1 LSPAA
6 AVALGA
12 AAMAAL
18 ALAAPSSGGGQL
30 VTRTLWSAAL
40 QRQERVLVYLPP
52 GYSGAGKTYP
62 LAIFLHGVPGRPED
76 FVTHGVVQRIDA
88 LISSGRI
95 APFVAAFPQGS
106 DHPNDD
112 NEWADSAR
120 RPGERWESY
129 VANDV
134 VAFVQSSYRV
144 RTDRA
149 GRAIAGAS
157 MGGFGAMNIA
167 LHHRDEFGVV
177 ESWSGYFNSN
187 TPSVHDPASPAGRAY
202 SPQLYAGALRP
213 SLARWHP
220 AIDFYVGSRD
230 RFARENVA
238 FARMLT
244 RLHVPH
250 RFRLVAGAGH
260 GWPLWTPR
268 VDGELGFLESALAG
282 NSGGAAGSSGR

>member
-1 LSPAA
+1 MPAAGAAVLAA
-6 AVALGA
+6 AVLA
-12 AAMAAL
+12 AI
-18 ALAAPSSGGGQL
+18 ALAATPSDRGQL

-52 GYSGAGKTYP
+52 GYDAGSKTYP

-134 VAFVQSSYRV
+134 VGFMQSSYRV
-144 RTDRA
+144 RRDRE

-157 MGGFGAMNIA
+157 MGGFGAMNIV

-177 ESWSGYFNSN
+177 ESWSGYFNAN

-213 SLARWHP
+213 TLAAWHP

-230 RFARENVA
+230 GFARENVA
-238 FARMLT
+238 FARTLT

-250 RFRLVAGAGH
+250 RFRLVRGAGH
-260 GWPLWTPR
+260 GWPLWTSR
-268 VDGELGFLESALAG
+268 IDGELGFLETALAQT
-282 NSGGAAGSSGR
+282 SGGASGR